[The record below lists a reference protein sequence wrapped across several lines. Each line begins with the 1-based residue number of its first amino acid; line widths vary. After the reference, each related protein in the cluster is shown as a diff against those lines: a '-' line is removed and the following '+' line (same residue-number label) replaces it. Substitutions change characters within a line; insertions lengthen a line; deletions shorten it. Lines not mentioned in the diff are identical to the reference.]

1 MDLEPSPRPRFATSS
16 PGGCPFFF
24 ILTPPPP
31 LKMTGNQTLKFLWAP
46 FEKFVCIK
54 GQNFVGIS
62 EKKKSATPIK
72 KPVILTGTGKRESR
86 KELSEDY

>member
-1 MDLEPSPRPRFATSS
+1 MDLEPSPPPPLRHLLPRGMSI
-16 PGGCPFFF
+16 FF
-24 ILTPPPP
+24 ILTPP
-31 LKMTGNQTLKFLWAP
+31 LKMTGKQTLKFLWAP

-62 EKKKSATPIK
+62 EKKKSATPIQ

>member
-1 MDLEPSPRPRFATSS
+1 MDLEPSPPHFATSS

-24 ILTPPPP
+24 ILTPP
-31 LKMTGNQTLKFLWAP
+31 LKMTGNQTIKFLWAP

-62 EKKKSATPIK
+62 EKKKSATPIQ
-72 KPVILTGTGKRESR
+72 KPVILTGTGTRESR